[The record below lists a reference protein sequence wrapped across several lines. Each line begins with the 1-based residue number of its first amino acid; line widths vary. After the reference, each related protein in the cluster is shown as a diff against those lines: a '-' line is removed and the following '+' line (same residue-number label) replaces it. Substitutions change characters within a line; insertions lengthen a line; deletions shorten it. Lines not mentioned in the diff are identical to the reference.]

1 LQITSHRTAPTPID
15 IGSPRPL
22 KELLSLPGQIALAG
36 ERRNST
42 AVASI
47 SPDEFAK
54 LSQHGAVATSSDNTP
69 ASLPDI

>member
-1 LQITSHRTAPTPID
+1 
-15 IGSPRPL
+15 L